1 MAVFLKKFS
10 VIKKAKLLAFHK
22 MGEYKWKE
30 LNFEYDLY
38 NIRVPTQKEIDLA
51 VKIFRDEGL
60 LIV

>member
-38 NIRVPTQKEIDLA
+38 DIRVPTQKEIDLA

-60 LIV
+60 PIV